1 MRVMPHRGMPPR
13 ESFQDRVAQEML
25 LRERRCV
32 IATNTYLAQ
41 VTAAGYSLHPDI
53 FAMFTLQYRDE
64 VSHANYRPE
73 IIKIKRKQLDEYAK
87 RKRLESEHIKRIDT
101 YSIKTQKDLMPY
113 TKEELQSIKQTLRMR
128 ALKAAT
134 QKPVKTKPTQ

>member
-25 LRERRCV
+25 LRERRCA
-32 IATNTYLAQ
+32 IATNVYLAQ
-41 VTAAGYSLHPDI
+41 VTAAGYSLHPDL
-53 FAMFTLQYRDE
+53 FSLFTLQYRDE

-73 IIKIKRKQLDEYAK
+73 VIKIKRKQLDAYEK

-101 YSIKTQKDLMPY
+101 YSIKSQKDLMPY
-113 TKEELQSIKQTLRMR
+113 TKEELQNIKQTLRMR

-134 QKPVKTKPTQ
+134 QKPMTKKEAP